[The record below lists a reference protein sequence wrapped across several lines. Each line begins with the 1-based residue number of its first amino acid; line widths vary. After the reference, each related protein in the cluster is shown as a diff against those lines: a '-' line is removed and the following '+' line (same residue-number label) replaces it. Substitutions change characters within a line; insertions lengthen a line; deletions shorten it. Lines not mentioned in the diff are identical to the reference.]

1 MYRYFVSYTCRSRD
15 DGTGVGNTWVDRPA
29 PITSPDDLAEL
40 VAALKDAESRL
51 ARMEVIVLN
60 FQQVAA
66 PTTPA
71 EAWTGRTNREAAA
84 LILIRRLRREAEE
97 GTNTYRNSILALAR
111 EAERV
116 LDGGR

>member
-1 MYRYFVSYTCRSRD
+1 MYRYFVSYTWQNRD
-15 DGTGVGNTWVDRPA
+15 DGTGVGNTWADRPA

-60 FQQVAA
+60 FQEVARWN
-66 PTTPA
+66 TPA
-71 EAWTGRTNREAAA
+71 EAWTGRTDREAAA
-84 LILIRRLRREAEE
+84 LAEVESLMRRWDSGSPDIYGRLQRLRK
-97 GTNTYRNSILALAR
+97 I
-111 EAERV
+111 